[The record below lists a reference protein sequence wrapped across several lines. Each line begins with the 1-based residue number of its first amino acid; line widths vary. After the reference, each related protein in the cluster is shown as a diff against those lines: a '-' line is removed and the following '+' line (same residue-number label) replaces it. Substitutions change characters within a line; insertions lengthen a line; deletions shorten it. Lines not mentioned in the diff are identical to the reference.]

1 MVIFRGNC
9 RQKKSG
15 ARSPVSHRREHT
27 STRTYRHFSSLPRPR
42 NCAHKTPPRST
53 CCRRRAATA
62 VACRPGE
69 TASFEATRVPF
80 DPHRDDDGA
89 TPPPTSLAAS
99 SEPRICT
106 TIGRACSGRVMP
118 TPKRELQ
125 MPTICTKRS
134 SRSSCSRLLP
144 RLCRSSEVRRPRHR
158 HRPHRGCGP
167 RTAPRG
173 MARKRNERAGQWRGR
188 CAHEECSAASGLP

>member
-1 MVIFRGNC
+1 M
-9 RQKKSG
+9 
-15 ARSPVSHRREHT
+15 
-27 STRTYRHFSSLPRPR
+27 
-42 NCAHKTPPRST
+42 
-53 CCRRRAATA
+53 
-62 VACRPGE
+62 ACRPGE

-89 TPPPTSLAAS
+89 TPPPTSLERVAS

-173 MARKRNERAGQWRGR
+173 MARKRNERAGRWRVEAWEMRARRTQRCIWVAVSRGTSGRGVGGRRSLRAGMWRGLLW
-188 CAHEECSAASGLP
+188 EIST